1 MRWEYGAWRAP
12 FAEKKPWS
20 RPIKAQNARIAFAI
34 LKLAP
39 VPKNRAAGTMAA
51 PWNRRQFIAGA
62 YPQWWRQ
69 KTNISFQMPA

>member
-1 MRWEYGAWRAP
+1 MALGARLSR
-12 FAEKKPWS
+12 KKPWS

-39 VPKNRAAGTMAA
+39 VPKNRAAGAMAA